1 MDNQKHPNHSRCVGP
16 GMYGGQ
22 ALAEI
27 LFGEVNPSGK
37 LPITIPKHAGQ
48 IPMYYYQRPSRY
60 WTGYGLG
67 SSREDEKTC
76 ILFRSWI
83 KLYEL

>member
-1 MDNQKHPNHSRCVGP
+1 MDNQNIPTIVDVWEP

-67 SSREDEKTC
+67 SSREDEN
-76 ILFRSWI
+76 LHFVSVMD
-83 KLYEL
+83 